1 MASVTDIVNNA
12 IATYFPDG
20 NVPPGVGS
28 YAINIWN
35 QARQSNPQMFGNPKY
50 TAGVIQK
57 VSQNI
62 PAYFQ
67 DAARINAETYG
78 SLAATGQ
85 DTSGIVQQLND
96 LVKSASSFG
105 VDATALSN
113 TINTDANSI
122 FVKTSDALKPNLF
135 DTAIKA
141 IDTVVVATVAPE
153 IAPTVGASLGLTGAA
168 ATAAGYATIGATTNV
183 VNAAAAGASPSDIAK
198 AGLTGAVTGAA
209 GSAISSAA
217 NAIVPDIGQTGAA
230 VVGGAAKG
238 AIVPA
243 LSGGNIGAGAAGG
256 ALGSALGTNIGG
268 TVGNV
273 IGGAAG
279 SGTAAALSGGDVP
292 ASILTGAASQLGG
305 SLAKNATTTPTTP
318 TDTTPTAPETPT
330 VPTAPETPTTPV
342 APIDTPASPTIPETP
357 TTPPVDTTI
366 PTNTKD
372 VGEITVTANKDQPIL
387 DLISPTVPTAPET
400 PTTPVAPIDTPAS
413 PTIPETPTTPP
424 VDTTIPTNTKD
435 VGEITVTA
443 NKDQPILDLISPT
456 VPTPQPIVPPVNVAP
471 ITPPSNVNV
480 PPNAT
485 DVGEITVTADKNKPI
500 LDLINPTTIPMTDV
514 GTIDVTAPKIK
525 DVGTIDVTA
534 PAIKDVGEITI
545 DATKDNAANTTV
557 TASKDNVSSS
567 NNTVSLLSPSVV
579 PSKSTST
586 SKTPGSSSAALL
598 GQALGTTQ
606 PDTSLVG
613 GSPILDGEQGKRRN
627 VWNTESL
634 KSALGIV

>member
-387 DLISPTVPTAPET
+387 DLISPTVPT
-400 PTTPVAPIDTPAS
+400 
-413 PTIPETPTTPP
+413 
-424 VDTTIPTNTKD
+424 
-435 VGEITVTA
+435 
-443 NKDQPILDLISPT
+443 
-456 VPTPQPIVPPVNVAP
+456 PQPIVPPVNVAP

>member
-1 MASVTDIVNNA
+1 MASVTDIVNKA
-12 IATYFPDG
+12 ISTYFPNG
-20 NVPPGVGS
+20 NVPPDLGN
-28 YAINIWN
+28 YAIRMSVGQNSGN
-35 QARQSNPQMFGNPKY
+35 NNMGGGPNPARIN
-50 TAGVIQK
+50 AVIK
-57 VSQNI
+57 SASENI

-67 DAARINAETYG
+67 NAAQSYANTYG
-78 SLAATGQ
+78 SLAASGQ
-85 DTSGIVQQLND
+85 DTSSTVQLIND
-96 LVKSASSFG
+96 LVKSAPNYG

-113 TINTDANSI
+113 TINTDTNSTI
-122 FVKTSDALKPNLF
+122 ARIQNDTAPNLF
-135 DTAIKA
+135 DTVMKGVSAIVIA
-141 IDTVVVATVAPE
+141 VAAPELAPE
-153 IAPTVGASLGLTGAA
+153 IGASLGLTGAA
-168 ATAAGYATIGATTNV
+168 ATAAGYATIGATTNA

-209 GSAISSAA
+209 GSAVSSAA

-238 AIVPA
+238 AVAPA

-279 SGTAAALSGGDVP
+279 SGTAAALSGGNIP
-292 ASILTGAASQLGG
+292 ASILTGAAGG
-305 SLAKNATTTPTTP
+305 ALSNNTTSTTTTP
-318 TDTTPTAPETPT
+318 TDTTPTTPETPT

-342 APIDTPASPTIPETP
+342 APIDTPATPTIPETP

-366 PTNTKD
+366 PANTKD
-372 VGEITVTANKDQPIL
+372 AGEIVVDANKPIL
-387 DLISPTVPTAPET
+387 DLINPTVPTIPTDTAT
-400 PTTPVAPIDTPAS
+400 PTTPIISAPPS
-413 PTIPETPTTPP
+413 TPP
-424 VDTTIPTNTKD
+424 VDTIIPTNTKD

-514 GTIDVTAPKIK
+514 GTIDVTAPAIK

-557 TASKDNVSSS
+557 TASEDNVSSS